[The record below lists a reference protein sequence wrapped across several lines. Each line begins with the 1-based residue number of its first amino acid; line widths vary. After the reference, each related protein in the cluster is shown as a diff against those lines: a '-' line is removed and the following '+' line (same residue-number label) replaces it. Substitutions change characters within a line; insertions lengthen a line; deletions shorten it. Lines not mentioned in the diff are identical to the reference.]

1 MGYAN
6 QGLNIALW
14 HSALAPLVFPTSK
27 LPTYHLSIKQGA
39 EMVVLQ
45 TLQSLHKG
53 DRFFT
58 NHMIL
63 IFVDV
68 DIHLGVLTF
77 VDLW

>member
-1 MGYAN
+1 
-6 QGLNIALW
+6 
-14 HSALAPLVFPTSK
+14 
-27 LPTYHLSIKQGA
+27 
-39 EMVVLQ
+39 MVVLQ